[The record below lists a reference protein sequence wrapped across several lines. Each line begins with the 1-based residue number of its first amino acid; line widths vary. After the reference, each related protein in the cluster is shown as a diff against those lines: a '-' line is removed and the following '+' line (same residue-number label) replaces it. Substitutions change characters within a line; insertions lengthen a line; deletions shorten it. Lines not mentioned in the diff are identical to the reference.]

1 MDEETYT
8 EECHESV
15 KHVCEKHIEV
25 PVKVPVRVP
34 VPVKVPYPEY
44 VYSTPAEP
52 YQAPPKHKNKN
63 YVPTPTP
70 GPFYSTTPYSSHTT
84 PTPGPFYSTTPYS
97 SRTTPSSPHSNPH
110 GRNLPEQTDYS
121 NNQQLNPVPAVPNH
135 PTPNLSYQ
143 HSTTP
148 PPSDYY
154 HTTPLPTYI
163 HHSTPSPPHPSTVK
177 SLPKSGLD
185 SHRSS
190 LVHRFNNQLKREIT
204 FDHFD
209 ATPVDQDQD
218 NKSRKKREG
227 DPISSPDPESKP
239 EPQFSNVL
247 QHSLANNNRGAF
259 SNTLSGSV
267 GGLFGFSSSRGGPQS
282 TAFTNQIS
290 EIQTPLSGLSD
301 SELEHVLGGTID
313 LEGIQTRGLG
323 EPIISALNAGE
334 PNNENVRQAVME
346 LLARDPQLIAAL
358 NNLNLDANSATV
370 TPAGTFRGS
379 VIFPSPTTPLP
390 SLHQHHEPLGGVL
403 HGGKLHHHDP
413 RTILADVTGHHIH
426 QLSPV
431 LPDHHSL
438 PLTTIQPLTNQYLSK
453 SHDNSHSHGDQH
465 HHEHPHVH
473 IDKYKPSPELLLL
486 EHKEHSVTHHELPA
500 PPGCRSVVTKECRK
514 VIVRSN

>member
-84 PTPGPFYSTTPYS
+84 P
-97 SRTTPSSPHSNPH
+97 SSPHSNPH

-121 NNQQLNPVPAVPNH
+121 NNQHLNPVPAVPNH

-358 NNLNLDANSATV
+358 NNLNLDSATA